1 MAIEL
6 YLTEC
11 TAVLPARDSRTR
23 NLESWWGGDLVDWGG
38 GGESRQVR
46 GSGDHRGLVQQG
58 DAPQPASGRGYP
70 GTEFCVDIVVKGRKT
85 EVPERFRKHVAEKL
99 KLEKI
104 QKLDGKVISL
114 DVEVSKEHNPR
125 QADRSDRVEI
135 TLHSRGPVIRAEA
148 AAADPYAAL
157 DLATGKLEARLR
169 KQHEKRHNRRGNGRI
184 SASEVADVVPGVAEL
199 NANGR
204 PLVEEAPE
212 SIPTTRIGSIE
223 VQGEGPLVV
232 REKIHT
238 AAPMTLDQALYEMEL
253 VGHDFYLFVD
263 SETKQPSV
271 VYRRHAYDYG
281 VIHLET
287 DPLAG
292 SEAGGAGGA
301 LGG

>member
-1 MAIEL
+1 M
-6 YLTEC
+6 
-11 TAVLPARDSRTR
+11 
-23 NLESWWGGDLVDWGG
+23 
-38 GGESRQVR
+38 
-46 GSGDHRGLVQQG
+46 
-58 DAPQPASGRGYP
+58 
-70 GTEFCVDIVVKGRKT
+70 DIVVKGRKT

-104 QKLDGKVISL
+104 QKLDAKVISL

-148 AAADPYAAL
+148 AAGDPYAAL

-169 KQHEKRHNRRGNGRI
+169 KQHDKRHTRRGSGRL
-184 SASEVADVVPGVAEL
+184 SAAEVADAVPGVAHL
-199 NANGR
+199 NGNGSVA
-204 PLVEEAPE
+204 VEERE
-212 SIPTTRIGSIE
+212 TVPTTRMGPLE
-223 VQGEGPLVV
+223 VRGEGPLVV
-232 REKIHT
+232 REKTHT
-238 AAPMTLDQALYEMEL
+238 AAPMSLDQALYEMEL

-281 VIHLET
+281 VIHLES